1 MIIKKVSIANF
12 RSYYGNNEFEL
23 KDGLTLIIGDNGDGK
38 TTFFEALEWLFNT
51 STEDVKVSNISAKR
65 KKELGED
72 ESDRV
77 LVSIVFCHED
87 GDKIVEKS
95 FRFSK
100 VNDTIK
106 TDDFKFV
113 GYECIGSERSLA
125 DGRQLLDKCFDYD
138 MRRYCLFK
146 GENELNV
153 FDNDTALKALV
164 AKFSDIREFDKYVDL
179 VTVLDEKS
187 DRAYK
192 KELKSDEKTKKRT
205 DELDGESMRL
215 KKLIFEAKQDLVIQQ
230 KVSNDFDIRL
240 EDLEKTEETRAR
252 YTQIKNRLARLS
264 EKRAEAYNRS
274 KIDYNHSLLDDLW
287 ILCAYSPILT
297 EYQRKIGGFSR
308 KRRKQ
313 NEAHIEE
320 RGRLKGTKQ
329 TIENIQTQAEC
340 APDELDWDIPGK
352 DALEEMI
359 KDHRC
364 KVCGHEAPEGSPE
377 LEFLKKKLENYIKH
391 LHESYKKIDE
401 QMTEAEK
408 PLFPYN
414 YLNELKAISTG
425 MGGIKEREIVQLK
438 TVIRETMKFKSTRK
452 EEVASLDKQIE
463 EVENDKKNLF
473 IQANVSEAVM
483 DNDIR
488 DVRGYYEQK
497 KYADEQIYKLK
508 SLLDGYNQELAN
520 LEEQYSELKPKTGMG
535 KVYERVHKVIS
546 LILKSFKTA
555 REDNLRHFIDDLT
568 EHANVYLS
576 KLNAGDFHG
585 EVKIDVRE
593 DDKARIYLISNGER
607 IMDPNGALRTSM
619 YMSILFAISDITTRK
634 REEDYP
640 LIFDAPTSSF
650 GEIKEDL
657 FYNIIDSI
665 NKQCII
671 VTKDLLERDPMTGKS
686 RLNEQKLQNLKCS
699 VYRIKKGED
708 FDSNDISTIS
718 ITIERIK

>member
-1 MIIKKVSIANF
+1 MIIKKVSINNF
-12 RSYYGNNEFEL
+12 RSYYGNNEFEF

-51 STEDVKVSNISAKR
+51 STEDVKTSNISAKR
-65 KKELGED
+65 KRELGED
-72 ESDRV
+72 EHDRV
-77 LVSIVFCHED
+77 SVSIVFQHDD

-95 FRFSK
+95 FRFTNING
-100 VNDTIK
+100 VIK
-106 TDDFKFV
+106 TDDFSFV
-113 GYECIGSERSLA
+113 GYECIGAERSRVG
-125 DGRQLLDKCFDYD
+125 GRQLLDKCFDFD

-153 FDNDTALKALV
+153 FENDTALKALV

-192 KELKSDEKTKKRT
+192 KELKADEKTKKRT
-205 DELDGESMRL
+205 DELDAKSERL
-215 KKLIFEAKQDLVIQQ
+215 KQLIFDTKNDLQDQQ
-230 KVSNDFDIRL
+230 RESENFDVRL
-240 EDLEKTEETRAR
+240 EDLEKTEEFRAR
-252 YTQIKNRLARLS
+252 YTEIKNRLAKLN
-264 EKRAEAYNRS
+264 EDRATAYNRS
-274 KIDYNHSLLDDLW
+274 KIDYNHALLDDLW
-287 ILCAYSPILT
+287 ILCAFDPIIV

-308 KRRKQ
+308 KRRRLHD
-313 NEAHIEE
+313 AHVEE
-320 RGRLKGTKQ
+320 RGQLIGAKKAM
-329 TIENIQTQAEC
+329 EKV
-340 APDELDWDIPGK
+340 PMELDWDIPGQ

-377 LEFLKKKLENYIKH
+377 LEFLKNKLANYIKH
-391 LHESYKKIDE
+391 LHESRQKIDE

-408 PLFPYN
+408 PLFPFN
-414 YLNELKAISTG
+414 YLNELKALSTSL
-425 MGGIKEREIVQLK
+425 GGVKEREIVQLK
-438 TVIRETMKFKSTRK
+438 TVIRDTMKFKLARK
-452 EEVASLDKQIE
+452 EEVRKLDEQIDE
-463 EVENDKKNLF
+463 LENDKKNLF
-473 IQANVSEAVM
+473 IQANMSESVM
-483 DNDIR
+483 DTDIKN
-488 DVRGYYEQK
+488 VRGFYELK
-497 KYADEQIYKLK
+497 KRADEQIFKLK
-508 SLLDGYNQELAN
+508 AELEKYKGDLAT
-520 LEEQYSELKPKTGMG
+520 LEEEYSELKPKTGMG
-535 KVYERVHKVIS
+535 KVYEKVHKVMAV
-546 LILKSFKTA
+546 ILKTFKGA

-568 EHANVYLS
+568 EHANVYLD
-576 KLNAGDFHG
+576 KLNSGDFHG
-585 EVKIDVRE
+585 EVKIDIRE
-593 DDKARIYLISNGER
+593 DDKARIYLVSNGER
-607 IMDPNGALRTSM
+607 IMDPNGALRTTM

-671 VTKDLLERDPMTGKS
+671 VTKDLLERDPVTGKS

-699 VYRIKKGED
+699 VYRIRKVDD

-718 ITIERIK
+718 INIERIK

>member
-1 MIIKKVSIANF
+1 MIIKKVSINNF

-51 STEDVKVSNISAKR
+51 STEDVKTSNISAKR
-65 KKELGED
+65 KRELDED

-77 LVSIVFCHED
+77 IVSIVFQHDD

-95 FRFSK
+95 FRFTN
-100 VNDTIK
+100 VNGVIK
-106 TDDFKFV
+106 TDDFSFV
-113 GYECIGSERSLA
+113 GYECIGAERSRVG
-125 DGRQLLDKCFDYD
+125 GRQLLDKCFDFD

-153 FDNDTALKALV
+153 FENDTALKALV

-179 VTVLDEKS
+179 VSVLDEKS

-205 DELDGESMRL
+205 DELDVQTERL
-215 KKLIFEAKQDLVIQQ
+215 KQKIFDAKKELLVQQ
-230 KVSNDFDIRL
+230 KESENFDIRL
-240 EDLEKTEETRAR
+240 EDLEKTEEFRAR
-252 YTQIKNRLARLS
+252 YTEIKNRLASLR
-264 EKRAEAYNRS
+264 EKRATAYNSS
-274 KIDYNHSLLDDLW
+274 KIDYNHALLDDLW
-287 ILCAYSPILT
+287 ILCAFDSIIV
-297 EYQRKIGGFSR
+297 EFQRKIGGFSR
-308 KRRKQ
+308 KRRKM

-320 RGRLKGTKQ
+320 RGQLKGAKKALEKTP
-329 TIENIQTQAEC
+329 A
-340 APDELDWDIPGK
+340 ELDWDIPGQ

-377 LEFLKKKLENYIKH
+377 LEFLKNKLANYIKH
-391 LHESYKKIDE
+391 LHESCQKIDE

-408 PLFPYN
+408 PLFPFN
-414 YLNELKAISTG
+414 YLNELKAFSTKL
-425 MGGIKEREIVQLK
+425 GGVKEREIVQLK
-438 TVIRETMKFKSTRK
+438 TVIRETMKFKSSRT
-452 EEVASLDKQIE
+452 EEVRKLDEQIVE
-463 EVENDKKNLF
+463 FENDKKNLF
-473 IQANVSEAVM
+473 IQANMSEAVM
-483 DNDIR
+483 DTDIKN
-488 DVRGYYEQK
+488 VRGFYELK
-497 KYADEQIYKLK
+497 KHADEQIFKLK
-508 SLLDGYNQELAN
+508 TDLEGYNRELAS

-535 KVYERVHKVIS
+535 KVYEKVHKVMSI
-546 LILKSFKTA
+546 ILKTFKGA

-568 EHANVYLS
+568 EHANVYLD

-585 EVKIDVRE
+585 EVKIDIRE
-593 DDKARIYLISNGER
+593 DDKARIYLVSNGER
-607 IMDPNGALRTSM
+607 IMDPNGALRTTM

-699 VYRIKKGED
+699 VYRISKVDD

-718 ITIERIK
+718 INIERIK

>member
-1 MIIKKVSIANF
+1 MIIKKVTINNF
-12 RSYYGNNEFEL
+12 RSYYACNEFEL

-51 STEDVKVSNISAKR
+51 STEDVKTSNISAKR
-65 KKELGED
+65 KHELGED

-77 LVSIVFCHED
+77 AVSIVFQHED

-95 FRFSK
+95 FRFTNING
-100 VNDTIK
+100 VIK
-106 TDDFKFV
+106 TDDFSFV
-113 GYECIGSERSLA
+113 GYECIGAERSRVE
-125 DGRQLLDKCFDYD
+125 GRQLLDKCFDFD

-153 FDNDTALKALV
+153 FENDTAMKALV

-179 VTVLDEKS
+179 VSVLDEKS

-205 DELDGESMRL
+205 DALDAKTEDL
-215 KKLIFEAKQDLVIQQ
+215 KKRIFDAKKELLIQQ
-230 KVSNDFDIRL
+230 KESENFDVRL
-240 EDLEKTEETRAR
+240 EDLEKTEEFRSR
-252 YTQIKNRLARLS
+252 YTDIKNRLATLS
-264 EKRAEAYNRS
+264 EKRAAAYNRS
-274 KIDYNHSLLDDLW
+274 KIDYNHALLDDLW
-287 ILCAYSPILT
+287 ILCACGPIIT
-297 EYQRKIGGFSR
+297 EYQRIIGGFSR
-308 KRRKQ
+308 KKRKM

-320 RGRLKGTKQ
+320 KGQLKGAKKAL
-329 TIENIQTQAEC
+329 EKV
-340 APDELDWDIPGK
+340 PMELDWDIPGQ

-377 LEFLKKKLENYIKH
+377 LEFLKKKLANYIKN
-391 LHESYKKIDE
+391 LHESRQEIDE
-401 QMTEAEK
+401 QMAEAEK
-408 PLFPYN
+408 PLFLHN
-414 YLNELKAISTG
+414 YLNELKAISTSL
-425 MGGIKEREIVQLK
+425 GGVKEQEIVQLK
-438 TVIRETMKFKSTRK
+438 SEIRNTMEFKAARK
-452 EEVASLDKQIE
+452 EEVRKLDEQISD
-463 EVENDKKNLF
+463 VENDKKNLF
-473 IQANVSEAVM
+473 IQANMSEAVM
-483 DNDIR
+483 DTDISN
-488 DVRGYYEQK
+488 VRGFYELK
-497 KYADEQIYKLK
+497 KRADEQIFKLK
-508 SLLDGYNQELAN
+508 TELENYNGELAAI
-520 LEEQYSELKPKTGMG
+520 EEEYSELKPKSGMG
-535 KVYERVHKVIS
+535 KVYEKVHKVMSI
-546 LILKSFKTA
+546 ILKTFKGA
-555 REDNLRHFIDDLT
+555 REDNLRHFIDELT
-568 EHANVYLS
+568 EHANIYLD

-585 EVKIDVRE
+585 EVKIDIRE

-607 IMDPNGALRTSM
+607 IMDPNGALRTTM

-671 VTKDLLERDPMTGKS
+671 VTKDLLEKDPITGKS
-686 RLNEQKLQNLKCS
+686 RLNEQKIENLKCS
-699 VYRIKKGED
+699 IYRICKADD

-718 ITIERIK
+718 INIQRIK

>member
-1 MIIKKVSIANF
+1 MIIKKVSINNF
-12 RSYYGNNEFEL
+12 RSYYGDNEFEL

-51 STEDVKVSNISAKR
+51 STEDVKTSNISAKR
-65 KKELGED
+65 KRELDED

-77 LVSIVFCHED
+77 IVSIVFQHDD

-95 FRFSK
+95 FRFTN
-100 VNDTIK
+100 VNGVIK
-106 TDDFKFV
+106 TDDFSFV
-113 GYECIGSERSLA
+113 GYECIGAERSRVG
-125 DGRQLLDKCFDYD
+125 GRQLLDKCFDFD

-153 FDNDTALKALV
+153 FENDTALKALV

-179 VTVLDEKS
+179 VSALDEKS

-205 DELDGESMRL
+205 DELDVQTERL
-215 KKLIFEAKQDLVIQQ
+215 KLKIFDAKKELQVQE
-230 KVSNDFDIRL
+230 KESENFDIRL
-240 EDLEKTEETRAR
+240 EDLEKTEEFRAR
-252 YTQIKNRLARLS
+252 YTEIKNRLAYLR
-264 EKRAEAYNRS
+264 EKRATAYNSS
-274 KIDYNHSLLDDLW
+274 KIDYNHALLDDLW
-287 ILCAYSPILT
+287 ILCAFDPIIV
-297 EYQRKIGGFSR
+297 EFQRKIGGFSR
-308 KRRKQ
+308 KRRKM

-320 RGRLKGTKQ
+320 RGQLKGAKKALVKTP
-329 TIENIQTQAEC
+329 A
-340 APDELDWDIPGK
+340 ELDWDIPGQ

-364 KVCGHEAPEGSPE
+364 KVCGHVAPEGSPE
-377 LEFLKKKLENYIKH
+377 LEFLKNKLANYIKH
-391 LHESYKKIDE
+391 LHESCKKIDE

-408 PLFPYN
+408 PLFPFN
-414 YLNELKAISTG
+414 YLNELKALSTSL
-425 MGGIKEREIVQLK
+425 GGVKEREIVQLK
-438 TVIRETMKFKSTRK
+438 TVIRETMKFKSSRT
-452 EEVASLDKQIE
+452 EEVRKLDEQIVE
-463 EVENDKKNLF
+463 FENDKKNLF
-473 IQANVSEAVM
+473 IQANMSEAVM
-483 DNDIR
+483 DTDIKN
-488 DVRGYYEQK
+488 VRGFYELK
-497 KYADEQIYKLK
+497 KHADEQIFKLK
-508 SLLDGYNQELAN
+508 TDLENYSRELAS

-535 KVYERVHKVIS
+535 KVYEKVHKVMS
-546 LILKSFKTA
+546 VILKTFNGA

-568 EHANVYLS
+568 EHANVYLD

-585 EVKIDVRE
+585 EVKIDIRE
-593 DDKARIYLISNGER
+593 DDKARIFLVSNGER
-607 IMDPNGALRTSM
+607 IMNPNGALRTTM

-699 VYRIKKGED
+699 VYRISKVDD

-718 ITIERIK
+718 INIERIK